1 MRSKVQILLG
11 EPYSPLVEMAKTD
24 AFHAE
29 DDRFE
34 SGRENQMSE
43 WWNLVDTPVLETGA
57 ERRVGSSPTS
67 DTIKLLKKRGVSL
80 C

>member
-1 MRSKVQILLG
+1 MRLKVQILPG
-11 EPYSPLVEMAKTD
+11 EPYSPLVEKVKIFASQAKE
-24 AFHAE
+24 H
-29 DDRFE
+29 RFN
-34 SGRENQMSE
+34 SDRENQMSE